1 MQPIKLKV
9 HFFSHHF
16 PVTLTVS
23 PATYFLNEV
32 SYLQRI
38 ASHGH
43 RTGRRRSYCC
53 NWHLSRGNTSWHE
66 CRGEAQTRQEKEHSS
81 HRQAPLKCNLTDQ
94 DGAEEKTAKNL
105 EITSGEGPT
114 NSFLWY
120 FFLASLG
127 LETFVIFLSSDDASQ
142 SSRRLFPFHD
152 ESNQDAVLVLVGRDF
167 GLSAPCARI

>member
-23 PATYFLNEV
+23 PATYFLHEV

-53 NWHLSRGNTSWHE
+53 NWHLYRGNTSRHE

-127 LETFVIFLSSDDASQ
+127 LETFVTSCLLMMQAKVSTVPF
-142 SSRRLFPFHD
+142 FHD

>member
-1 MQPIKLKV
+1 V
-9 HFFSHHF
+9 
-16 PVTLTVS
+16 
-23 PATYFLNEV
+23 
-32 SYLQRI
+32 
-38 ASHGH
+38 
-43 RTGRRRSYCC
+43 
-53 NWHLSRGNTSWHE
+53 
-66 CRGEAQTRQEKEHSS
+66 
-81 HRQAPLKCNLTDQ
+81 
-94 DGAEEKTAKNL
+94 EEKTAKNL

-142 SSRRLFPFHD
+142 SSLRLFPFHD